1 MDVNQ
6 TITGYLNAYAYQDL
20 TVDNTAGGVS
30 FDQTKVT
37 PTGSGLDR
45 DLGRARLILVTVEGG
60 DSRYSVLSGTAP
72 VSGGPGHLI
81 SAGAVLSF
89 ANYNTMKNFRAIRE
103 GTTNATYRITY
114 FR

>member
-6 TITGYLNAYAYQDL
+6 SIAGYLNAYAYEDL
-20 TVDNTAGGVS
+20 TIDNTVGGKG
-30 FDQTKVT
+30 FTTAKLF
-37 PTGSGLDR
+37 PTGTGVDR

-60 DSRYSVLSGTAP
+60 DSRYTVDTTVP

-89 ANYNTMKNFRAIRE
+89 ANLNTMKNFRAIRE
-103 GTTNATYRITY
+103 GATNATYRVTY